1 MRHDNNIQTA
11 AEGEHL
17 LKVRQRLERTPPAG
31 PRANCGIDLKLQ
43 AHGKPLDYEDEW
55 QLILDTLDEEIAKTA
70 NELKLAK
77 KLKAAV
83 LQDGE
88 DWEMEQLT

>member
-1 MRHDNNIQTA
+1 MNYDNNIQTA

-17 LKVRQRLERTPPAG
+17 RKVRERLERTPPAG
-31 PRANCGIDLKLQ
+31 PRANCAIDLKLQ
-43 AHGKPLDYEDEW
+43 AGGKYLDFEDEW

-83 LQDGE
+83 LQDGD
-88 DWEMEQLT
+88 DWEMEQGT